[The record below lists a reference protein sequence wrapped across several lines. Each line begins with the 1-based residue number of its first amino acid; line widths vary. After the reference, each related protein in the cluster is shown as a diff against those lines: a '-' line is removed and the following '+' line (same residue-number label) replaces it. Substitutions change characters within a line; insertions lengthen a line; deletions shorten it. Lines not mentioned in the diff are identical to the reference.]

1 MARNQPKMRVMK
13 RDEQEYKRLRSNYRS
28 KLWRIRR
35 ATDFSL
41 PAHEID
47 SELGL
52 YFPSISEFREG
63 AFKTRKDFNLFKQT
77 VEEVTSRSFKPLQI
91 QDNAKGIKYPRI
103 MLNIGMKHADKA
115 KKEAQ
120 RQIDKIKDLPIIID
134 GEERGTVTD
143 REIATHDSES
153 FGIYPPSDF
162 DIDVYTTPEA
172 VEKRI
177 EKDKERSD
185 PEYYDMRKAQ
195 MQDNFISMFEVKDSN
210 EVLDEILLMLSVMTP
225 DQFYEFYWMFPDIS
239 FEDFDSESGQ
249 GFRDNAIE
257 DLTYYLTNFI
267 ETGRQ
272 SMLADIG

>member
-1 MARNQPKMRVMK
+1 MARRQPKMRVMK

-91 QDNAKGIKYPRI
+91 QDNARGIKYPRI
-103 MLNIGMKHADKA
+103 MHNIGLKHAEKA

-134 GEERGTVTD
+134 GEERGTVAD
-143 REIATHDSES
+143 REISTPDSDAY
-153 FGIYPPSDF
+153 GVYTPSDF
-162 DIDVYTTPEA
+162 DIDNFTTPQA

-177 EKDKERSD
+177 EKDKQRSD
-185 PEYYDMRKAQ
+185 PEYYDERKEQ
-195 MQDNFISMFEVKDSN
+195 MQQNFISIFDGQDPN
-210 EVLDEILLMLSVMTP
+210 EVPPEIVELLKGMTP
-225 DQFYEFYWMFPDIS
+225 DEFYEFYWMFPDLS

-249 GFRDNAIE
+249 GFMSNAVE
-257 DLTYYLTNFI
+257 ELLYRLSHFVENGK
-267 ETGRQ
+267 ETPL
-272 SMLADIG
+272 SDIG